1 MAVYRRGRIW
11 WYSFEFQGRR
21 IQESSGFANKTAALR
36 AEAKRRSEL
45 LDRRAGFTK
54 VKLAPKFEDYVE
66 PFLMWSEH
74 QHRPKTHGLHEWNCQ
89 TLKRFFGG
97 KYLDEITSEMVE
109 DFKSAR
115 KHEPR
120 LGAKDGRLVTG
131 ATVNR
136 ALTTLKL
143 MYHQAER
150 SGYAVKNPVVGVS
163 MFREPV
169 DSMRVITFE
178 EQAAYLP
185 KTSQPLTDIA
195 KLMLDTGMRPEEV
208 FRIRAENVD
217 FKQKTIFNPFGKT
230 KAARRIIPMTDD
242 VLFLLKGRVEEA
254 AGLGTPFVFTS
265 PHNVQKPISSVKKA
279 HKAAAERAKIKGHF
293 RLYDLRHTFATRAVA
308 AGMSLPTLAAILG
321 HTSIQMTM
329 RYVHPAAEEKRQAME
344 KFEKFRAEGIID
356 AAAAQKSHAVST
368 KVTTME
374 RVN

>member
-1 MAVYRRGRIW
+1 MAVYRRGKIW
-11 WYSFEFQGRR
+11 WYNFEFQGRK
-21 IQESSGFANKTAALR
+21 IQESSGFTNKTAALR
-36 AEAKRRSEL
+36 VEAKRKADL

-54 VKLAPKFEDYVE
+54 SKLAPKFEEYVE

-74 QHRPKTHGLHEWNCQ
+74 QHRPKTHSLHEWNCQ

-169 DSMRVITFE
+169 DPMRVITFE

-185 KTSQPLTDIA
+185 KTSQPLSDIA